1 MKDECG
7 RISERLKPDMLF
19 GDWMDFWY
27 QYFSKPKLR
36 VTTYSTYENRIYG
49 HVIPSIGRI
58 PLNKLSQNDLQQ
70 FYAKLKRTG
79 RKKNV
84 ENKGTALSDRMVRAC
99 HAVCRSALEKAV
111 HEDLLTRNPAIGCK
125 LPPKKNAEMKILTQ
139 AEIMRLLNQAAEEGY
154 YVLFLLELTTGM
166 RRGEILGL
174 KWKDLN
180 FHTGE
185 LKIVRQVTVKG
196 VSVPKTK
203 SSIRTLLLPPD
214 MLELLRNLKKT
225 STSEWIFPSPV
236 KEGEPRHPSAVTK
249 RFRIMLE
256 RAHCKHVRFHDLRHT
271 FATMALENG
280 IDIKTLSAMIG
291 HVSAETTLNI
301 YSHVTDAMKVQ
312 AAVRID
318 REIGGTDA
326 PMPELKEEPK
336 KDETSDVDAIF
347 EPYKPKIRKSGT
359 GCVYQVNDSLWEGSF
374 YPRMPGGKRKKFNVY
389 AKSKEECEKMLAEM
403 IVEKKEEIA
412 KLKKE

>member
-1 MKDECG
+1 M
-7 RISERLKPDMLF
+7 ERP
-19 GDWMDFWY
+19 
-27 QYFSKPKLR
+27 QS
-36 VTTYSTYENRIYG
+36 SYG
-49 HVIPSIGRI
+49 
-58 PLNKLSQNDLQQ
+58 Q
-70 FYAKLKRTG
+70 
-79 RKKNV
+79 
-84 ENKGTALSDRMVRAC
+84 
-99 HAVCRSALEKAV
+99 
-111 HEDLLTRNPAIGCK
+111 
-125 LPPKKNAEMKILTQ
+125 
-139 AEIMRLLNQAAEEGY
+139 
-154 YVLFLLELTTGM
+154 
-166 RRGEILGL
+166 
-174 KWKDLN
+174 
-180 FHTGE
+180 

-203 SSIRTLLLPPD
+203 SSIRTLILPPD

-256 RAHCKHVRFHDLRHT
+256 RAHCKHARFHDLRHT

-359 GCVYQVNDSLWEGSF
+359 GCIYQVNDNLWEGSF
-374 YPRMPGGKRKKFNVY
+374 YPRMPSGKRKKFNVY

-403 IVEKKEEIA
+403 IAEKKEEIA
-412 KLKKE
+412 RLKKPQKA